1 MTTNPP
7 LLRELPELEAATTK
21 FFSPNRKRF
30 QLDSDAH
37 LPLMLLDAAGT
48 IRHLTPALR
57 KVLEYKPEQPIEPC
71 FFSHVHGKNLY
82 QVMRDVADMVCRGK
96 AQASWLLRLRTG
108 QGRWRWYKAT
118 ARNELMRPEAPIT
131 VHLRDFHEG

>member
-1 MTTNPP
+1 MMNNPS
-7 LLRELPELEAATTK
+7 LLRDLPKLEAPPAKK
-21 FFSPNRKRF
+21 FDPDRKRF
-30 QLDSDAH
+30 QSGIDTH
-37 LPLMLLDAAGT
+37 VPLMVLDAEGS
-48 IRHLTPALR
+48 IQHLTPAAR
-57 KVLEYKPEQPIEPC
+57 KVLEYKLGQPVEPC
-71 FFSHVHGKNLY
+71 FFSHVHGKNLH

-118 ARNELMRPEAPIT
+118 VRNELMQPEATIT